1 LTWSLFPRG
10 IKFHLPHDT
19 VDCLCIVDMKPG
31 IISIIV
37 VCISL
42 GLFAAA
48 SCWKTAP
55 VVNLKDLNENM
66 VDIRIYQENLGDYV
80 RSGTSKMANGCL
92 LAWTVFSELWQTSLM
107 NIGNYQNHFL
117 TSIIKSSK
125 RQSAN

>member
-1 LTWSLFPRG
+1 
-10 IKFHLPHDT
+10 
-19 VDCLCIVDMKPG
+19 MKPDM
-31 IISIIV
+31 IRIIV
-37 VCISL
+37 VCVSL

-48 SCWKTAP
+48 SWWKTAP

-66 VDIRIYQENLGDYV
+66 VDIRIYQ
-80 RSGTSKMANGCL
+80 A
-92 LAWTVFSELWQTSLM
+92 ELWQTSLM